1 MFIDSAPPLEKSLNI
16 NDNFT
21 FACHNDLACFNSC
34 CCNKHLPLS
43 PYDILRMKNALQL
56 HSDKFLS
63 IYTLYRTDPVS
74 GFPIIQLRMEDDM
87 KKSCPFVS
95 QEGCGIYRDRPAACR
110 LFPMGRVACLNKE
123 HSAIEEVYHL
133 LDIPACLGFMEEKS
147 WTVGAWVKDQ
157 DLKAHLAFN
166 DLYLKVLFHK
176 KRDSQ
181 KALEEK
187 QLQKIMVAC
196 YNLDLFRDFVFK
208 TNFLELFEINQ
219 DKAELLGNDEELLK
233 LGLTYLD
240 KTLF

>member
-1 MFIDSAPPLEKSLNI
+1 MFIDSDPPLEKCLNI
-16 NDNFT
+16 NDDFI
-21 FACHNDLACFNSC
+21 FACHKDLACFNSC
-34 CCNKHLPLS
+34 CSNKHLPLS

-63 IYTLYRTDPVS
+63 AYTLYRTDPVS

-87 KKSCPFVS
+87 KKSCPFLS

-110 LFPMGRVACLNKE
+110 LFPMGRVACINKD
-123 HSAIEEVYHL
+123 HGAIEEVYHL
-133 LDIPACLGFMEEKS
+133 LEIPGCLGFMEGKS
-147 WTVGAWVKDQ
+147 WTVKTWVKNQ

-166 DLYLKVLFHK
+166 DLYLKALFHK

-187 QLQKIMVAC
+187 QVQKIMVAC

-208 TNFLELFEINQ
+208 TNFLEIFELSQ
-219 DKAELLGNDEELLK
+219 DKAALLKDDEELLK
-233 LGLTYLD
+233 LGVAYLN